1 MNYSSQF
8 LLHTQTG
15 RSLLYYPRRRNNPA
29 AEKPPVR
36 ASERSPQSWILS
48 PQMSFHSKPH
58 LPTSFFYQSKS
69 LSFLLQTCLWFATV
83 CKFRIAI
90 LLLLPNK
97 LIFLVKSLAVL
108 FLGMTIPSI
117 MDVARNNPTPQQEGA
132 LRCPALW
139 AIDWIR
145 LSRPVAN

>member
-8 LLHTQTG
+8 ILHTQTG

-29 AEKPPVR
+29 TEKPPVR

-48 PQMSFHSKPH
+48 PQMSFHSKPR
-58 LPTSFFYQSKS
+58 LPTSSFYKS

-83 CKFRIAI
+83 CKFWIAI

-97 LIFLVKSLAVL
+97 LVLLVKSLAVL
-108 FLGMTIPSI
+108 FLRMTILSI
-117 MDVARNNPTPQQEGA
+117 MDVARNNLTPQQEEA
-132 LRCPALW
+132 LRCPELW